1 MKFSN
6 VIGQN
11 SSKKLLRGMAESG
24 RMPHALLLLGQPGT
38 GGLPLAMAYA
48 QYILCAKKS
57 DSGEACGACPNC
69 VKAEKMIHPDIHFS
83 YPTVGSKTIS
93 THVLKEWRSIIA
105 ENPYLN
111 VNQWLEKLNAENKQG
126 NIPVAECVE
135 IVKKLSLKTFE
146 ASHKI
151 LIMWLP
157 EYLGKEGNRLLKMI
171 EEPPDDTLFLLVAE
185 NQDLILNTVLS
196 RCQLVKLSL
205 LTDEDVQ
212 EALILR
218 GVTRGDAEAVAHLA
232 EGDFNAALT
241 LSKESEN
248 DNANAFLDWMRTCF
262 KGNGVEMVTWV
273 DRFSGTGREKQKLF
287 LRYGLHFL
295 RELMVLILT
304 GNDKLRLRGNEL
316 ETAKRMKNV
325 VKFDHIEPMVTLFNE
340 TIGHVERNANPKIL
354 FLDTSI
360 RMNKILKG

>member
-1 MKFSN
+1 
-6 VIGQN
+6 
-11 SSKKLLRGMAESG
+11 MAESG

-38 GGLPLAMAYA
+38 GGLPLAIAYA
-48 QYILCAKKS
+48 QYVLCEKKAA
-57 DSGEACGACPNC
+57 GEACGACPNC

-83 YPTVGSKTIS
+83 YPTVGSKTIA
-93 THVLKEWRSIIA
+93 THVLKEWRAAIA

-111 VNQWLEKLNAENKQG
+111 VNQWLEQLGAENKQG

-151 LIMWLP
+151 LIIWLP

-196 RCQLVKLSL
+196 RCQLVKMSL
-205 LTDEDVQ
+205 LSDEDVK
-212 EALILR
+212 EGLILW
-218 GVTRGDAEAVAHLA
+218 GVTRGDAEAIAHLA
-232 EGDFNAALT
+232 EGDFNAAMT
-241 LSKESEN
+241 LSRETEN
-248 DNANAFLDWMRTCF
+248 DNANAFLDWMRRCF
-262 KGNGVEMVTWV
+262 KGNGVELVTWV
-273 DRFSGTGREKQKLF
+273 DQFAGVGREKQKLF

-304 GNDKLRLRGNEL
+304 GNENLRLRGHEL

-325 VKFDHIEPMVTLFNE
+325 VKFDHIEPMTLLFNE
-340 TIGHVERNANPKIL
+340 TIFYVERNANPKVL
-354 FLDTSI
+354 FLDASI

>member
-1 MKFSN
+1 
-6 VIGQN
+6 
-11 SSKKLLRGMAESG
+11 MAESG

-57 DSGEACGACPNC
+57 DSGEACGTCPNC

-262 KGNGVEMVTWV
+262 KGNGVELVTWV
-273 DRFSGTGREKQKLF
+273 DKFSGAGREKQKLF

-316 ETAKRMKNV
+316 DTAKRMKNV

-340 TIGHVERNANPKIL
+340 TIGHIERNANPKIL
-354 FLDTSI
+354 FLDASI